1 MGAFQRVYLYITR
14 KKARSLLLLILL
26 WVMGLFLLAGLSIRA
41 GARKAAEDVR
51 KTITTGI
58 EIEMIP
64 IAGDKVYDLSYN
76 EKGEL
81 VRTVKLPL
89 LAVSNLKQL
98 LEIEGVKGYFTE
110 MGHEIVYTGLDVHP
124 GGYARTLEE
133 IEEQD
138 PEGLYNDLEE
148 MRSTSEAYLHC
159 NGVYLV
165 NDSQWHPF
173 FTNGALELTKGRHI
187 ELGDEGKAII
197 SEELAR
203 RNGLGIGDIIES
215 YRFDFLTSERYG
227 SPFESEIVGIY
238 KINFEQDLSNWTS
251 EDAILANVI
260 FADPSMDYWSQAAY
274 NTYAGR
280 DVLAR
285 ESDGLLGNVT
295 LFVEEPAM
303 LESVE
308 EKVKA
313 LDLADWKYYTFR
325 RYDQDYK
332 AAAKPVSAIVTLS
345 TILVV
350 IIFAGTFLI
359 LSLIL
364 TMWIRSRRREI
375 GILMSIGVK
384 KKGILAQFIL
394 ECCMVAIVAFLLSGL
409 MAAPLTNA
417 VGRIMQR
424 RIDASASQ
432 EGYEASV
439 DYQSNITV
447 NKLPSG
453 DMTLEYGLRPA
464 TVLLVFAAMA
474 LVSMASVIAA
484 SRQILKQKPRE
495 ALKGG

>member
-1 MGAFQRVYLYITR
+1 M
-14 KKARSLLLLILL
+14 
-26 WVMGLFLLAGLSIRA
+26 
-41 GARKAAEDVR
+41 
-51 KTITTGI
+51 
-58 EIEMIP
+58 
-64 IAGDKVYDLSYN
+64 
-76 EKGEL
+76 
-81 VRTVKLPL
+81 
-89 LAVSNLKQL
+89 
-98 LEIEGVKGYFTE
+98 
-110 MGHEIVYTGLDVHP
+110 
-124 GGYARTLEE
+124 
-133 IEEQD
+133 
-138 PEGLYNDLEE
+138 
-148 MRSTSEAYLHC
+148 
-159 NGVYLV
+159 
-165 NDSQWHPF
+165 
-173 FTNGALELTKGRHI
+173 
-187 ELGDEGKAII
+187 
-197 SEELAR
+197 
-203 RNGLGIGDIIES
+203 
-215 YRFDFLTSERYG
+215 
-227 SPFESEIVGIY
+227 
-238 KINFEQDLSNWTS
+238 
-251 EDAILANVI
+251 
-260 FADPSMDYWSQAAY
+260 
-274 NTYAGR
+274 
-280 DVLAR
+280 
-285 ESDGLLGNVT
+285 
-295 LFVEEPAM
+295 
-303 LESVE
+303 
-308 EKVKA
+308 KA